1 MGKCCFEGWGTPQN
15 YEKARMFL
23 EQVSWDNSEVYYML
37 GFIYGRGLGVPA
49 DIPKAVTYL
58 KKAGNEKEAKAEL
71 LHYKKTLFG
80 KWVRR

>member
-1 MGKCCFEGWGTPQN
+1 
-15 YEKARMFL
+15 
-23 EQVSWDNSEVYYML
+23 ML

-49 DIPKAVTYL
+49 DIPKAVAYL
-58 KKAGNEKEAKAEL
+58 KKAGSNKEAKEEL